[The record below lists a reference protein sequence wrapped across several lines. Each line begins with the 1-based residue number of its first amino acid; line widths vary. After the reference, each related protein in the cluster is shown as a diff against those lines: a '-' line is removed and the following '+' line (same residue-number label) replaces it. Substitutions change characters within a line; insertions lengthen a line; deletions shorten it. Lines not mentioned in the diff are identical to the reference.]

1 MHPQATLCALLIT
14 AGPAIAQ
21 STTLSGTI
29 LAPTG
34 DSVTVWC
41 MKPEGG
47 RRTVQHVLA
56 KAPVDAQGRFTLRFD
71 LDSARTLTFGDG
83 SEVTDLFMLP
93 GESLGLSL
101 HTAYFDES
109 LRFTGDGAERNG
121 ALATLALADEIDQ
134 LGLLH
139 HAFSDGPDTAA
150 LARHID
156 ERRLH
161 MDAMLD
167 DLVREHPELAG
178 KLTARKAQ
186 NVRTAAWNKQYVPQ
200 SVAFS
205 ALRKEAVG
213 KPAWDFKGVDLH
225 GDTVHLSQF
234 KGKTT
239 VVDFWATWCG
249 PCKAELP
256 SWAELQKQYGDR
268 INFVSVSIWDD
279 AAKWKEMS
287 AGLGHQHSLFI
298 AKELQGQL
306 DPYRITGIP
315 RYMVIDKDLRIVTI
329 DAPRPSS
336 PELTKY
342 F

>member
-1 MHPQATLCALLIT
+1 MHLQAALGALLIT
-14 AGPAIAQ
+14 AGPALAQ
-21 STTLSGTI
+21 STTISGTI

-34 DSVTVWC
+34 DSASVWC
-41 MKPEGG
+41 MKPEGA
-47 RRTVQHVLA
+47 RRAVQHLLA
-56 KAPVDAQGRFTLRFD
+56 RGPIDAQGHFTLRFD
-71 LDSARTLTFGDG
+71 LDSARTITFGDG
-83 SEVTDLFMLP
+83 NEVTSLFMLP
-93 GESLGLSL
+93 GESLSLSL

-109 LRFTGDGAERNG
+109 IRFTGDGAARNN
-121 ALATLALADEIDQ
+121 ALASLALADEIDQ
-134 LGLLH
+134 LEILY
-139 HAFSDGPDTAA
+139 HAFRNEPDTAA
-150 LARHID
+150 LARYID
-156 ERRLH
+156 ERKLH
-161 MDAMLD
+161 MDSMLD
-167 DLVREHPELAG
+167 DLIRVHPELTD
-178 KLTARKAQ
+178 KLTDRKAQ
-186 NVRTAAWNKQYVPQ
+186 NTRTAAWNKEYVPQ
-200 SVAFS
+200 SVAFT

-213 KPAWDFKGVDLH
+213 KPMWDFKGVDLQ

-256 SWAELQKQYGDR
+256 HWAELQKQYGDR